1 MRARPRRPER
11 GPRRFVSAAMHSPFA
26 LPVLSGSLLASIAL
40 GVHLGQSS
48 ISQINPIYF
57 EAPPVHPRDR
67 GAAVDEASLHRTS
80 QDPYLQYYGW
90 QQGQAALAAEC
101 DHCGMRPT
109 RDAYAAYS
117 AEVPYFGSRS
127 ELRRAV
133 SDARDELGDEFA
145 AVPEDLSARVQPIER
160 YSHYPITV
168 DRPKDDV
175 EIVAEAAPAA
185 VTFEASKDF
194 QED

>member
-1 MRARPRRPER
+1 MHVMVRRPER
-11 GPRRFVSAAMHSPFA
+11 RRRRFVFARMHSPFA

-67 GAAVDEASLHRTS
+67 GAAVDEASLHRA

-90 QQGQAALAAEC
+90 EQGQAALAAEC
-101 DHCGMRPT
+101 SHCGVRPP
-109 RDAYAAYS
+109 RDVYAAYS

-145 AVPEDLSARVQPIER
+145 SVPDDLSARVQPIER
-160 YSHYPITV
+160 YAHYPVTV
-168 DRPKDDV
+168 ERPKDDV
-175 EIVAEAAPAA
+175 EVVAEAAPEP

-194 QED
+194 QE

>member
-1 MRARPRRPER
+1 MSALARRPER
-11 GPRRFVSAAMHSPFA
+11 RRRRFVFAAMHSPFA
-26 LPVLSGSLLASIAL
+26 LPVLSASLLASIAL

-67 GAAVDEASLHRTS
+67 GVAVDEASLRRTP
-80 QDPYLQYYGW
+80 DPYLQYYGW
-90 QQGQAALAAEC
+90 EQGRAALASEC
-101 DHCGMRPT
+101 THCGARPL
-109 RDAYAAYS
+109 RDPYAAYS

-127 ELRRAV
+127 ELRQAV

-145 AVPEDLSARVQPIER
+145 SVPEDLSARVQPIER
-160 YSHYPITV
+160 YAHYPVTV
-168 DRPKDDV
+168 EQPKDNV
-175 EIVAEAAPAA
+175 EIVAEAAPEP

-194 QED
+194 RE